1 MKISSDNAVMSPIPL
16 NTSRFYRFHYS
27 MTTKFSFRLIISA
40 KRMKFTA
47 LIILLALKIPARA
60 VINTKSDIT
69 TNLPALT
76 TSLAVSG
83 VMMAGIFT
91 YHVLSVIESLN
102 MLKTSLSVS
111 RSVYAGRMRHT
122 ADDH

>member
-47 LIILLALKIPARA
+47 LIILLALKIRSRRYQYQ
-60 VINTKSDIT
+60 IGHYNE
-69 TNLPALT
+69 
-76 TSLAVSG
+76 
-83 VMMAGIFT
+83 FT
-91 YHVLSVIESLN
+91 CV
-102 MLKTSLSVS
+102 
-111 RSVYAGRMRHT
+111 
-122 ADDH
+122 DHFPRR

>member
-1 MKISSDNAVMSPIPL
+1 
-16 NTSRFYRFHYS
+16 
-27 MTTKFSFRLIISA
+27 
-40 KRMKFTA
+40 MKFTA

-60 VINTKSDIT
+60 VIDTKSDIT